1 MNGREAIAYI
11 HSQQWDKRTPGLHR
25 MRRLLALL
33 GNPQEQLKF
42 VHVAGTNGKGS
53 VCACL
58 ASMLQSAGYRVG
70 LCTSPYLED
79 FRERIQVDRQPIS
92 DAELGLLTHRVRAA
106 AEQLEESPSEF
117 ELITAI
123 AMLYFRRC
131 WCHIVVLEV
140 GLGGTLDASNV
151 IPVPE
156 AAVITAIGLDH
167 TTLLGHTLAE
177 IADAKAGII
186 KAGGAVVS
194 FGGCPEADAVI
205 RRRCRERGAFLTEM
219 EPARLT
225 IRRMAPEGTIL
236 EIRPYGPVRLPLAG
250 SYQPANALL
259 AVTAAEVLRSRG
271 WRLPDEAIVHG
282 LARVSWPGRMELLYA
297 AGPMILR
304 DGAHNPQG
312 MAAAAESIRRL
323 FPGKK
328 VVALL
333 GIMADKD
340 AAHMLPSLLPLT
352 AEVFTVRPDNP
363 RAMDPEALAESI
375 RQQGVPAA
383 ACATVEDALRRAAAA
398 AGPDG
403 VVCALGSLYLMGP
416 VRRAVEQL

>member
-11 HSQQWDKRTPGLHR
+11 HSQQWEKRTPGLHR
-25 MRRLLALL
+25 IRRLLELL
-33 GNPQEQLKF
+33 GNPQDGLKF

-79 FRERIQVDRQPIS
+79 FRERIQVDRQPIPET
-92 DAELGLLTHRVRAA
+92 ELGVLTQRVRAA

-123 AMLYFRRC
+123 AMLHFRRS

-151 IPVPE
+151 ISVPE

-167 TTLLGHTLAE
+167 TALLGNTLAE
-177 IADAKAGII
+177 VADAKAGII
-186 KAGGAVVS
+186 KPGGAVVS

-205 RRRCRERGAFLTEM
+205 RRRCQEQGAFLTEM
-219 EPARLT
+219 DPSRLT
-225 IRRMAPEGTIL
+225 VRSLTPQGSTL
-236 EIRPYGPVRLPLAG
+236 EIRPYGPVHLALAG
-250 SYQPANALL
+250 GYQPANALL
-259 AVTAAEVLRSRG
+259 AVTTAEVLRSRG
-271 WRLPDEAIVHG
+271 WRLPDEAIFRG
-282 LARVSWPGRMELLYA
+282 LSRVTWPGRMELLSS

-312 MAAAAESIRRL
+312 MAAAAESIRQL

-328 VVALL
+328 VVAVL

-352 AEVFTVRPDNP
+352 HQIFTVAPNNP
-363 RAMDPEALAESI
+363 RAMDPEVLAQAI

-383 ACATVEDALRRAAAA
+383 ACGDVEDALRRAVSA

-416 VRRAVEQL
+416 VRLAVEEL